1 MIQSVQTN
9 LCGLILSRYSTADMR
24 ADFIFALIYPCLHYS
39 TCEELSGN
47 VFQSFVISRKVAIE
61 SYMLTGHDEG
71 RISCD
76 VLNVSPIANNLIL
89 DTTQFMVDM
98 EALTTFDLKKALSK
112 SKCVI
117 LVAQVYENSTLTS
130 LMKFGLR
137 IINEERKRMAMILQ
151 LSSYLILKSL
161 NFDHQTLPFIVA
173 AQLDNKYAEEQILCP
188 ALGSNRSHIRSS
200 MCEESEKRLSG
211 NTG

>member
-9 LCGLILSRYSTADMR
+9 LRGLILSRYSTADMR
-24 ADFIFALIYPCLHYS
+24 ADFIFALIHLCLHYS

-47 VFQSFVISRKVAIE
+47 VFQSYVMSRKVAIE
-61 SYMLTGHDEG
+61 SFKNTGYDEG

-76 VLNVSPIANNLIL
+76 VLNVSPIAHNLIL
-89 DTTQFMVDM
+89 DTTQFMVDI
-98 EALTTFDLKKALSK
+98 EALTTFNLKKALSK

-117 LVAQVYENSTLTS
+117 LVAQVYENSTLTK
-130 LMKFGLR
+130 LIKFGLR
-137 IINEERKRMAMILQ
+137 IINERKRMAMILQ
-151 LSSYLILKSL
+151 LSSNLSLKSL
-161 NFDHQTLPFIVA
+161 KFDHQTLPFIIA
-173 AQLDNKYAEEQILCP
+173 AQLDNKNAEEQILCP